1 MNRRALLKLLATG
14 ALGHVLDVDKLLWV
28 PGAKTIFL
36 PSVVC
41 LTELQIVVME
51 LECILPKIKI
61 MFERDDKF
69 FVALTKPRTVVS
81 ERTIRIPLQFTDE

>member
-36 PSVVC
+36 PSLTK
-41 LTELQIVVME
+41 LTESQIIAIE
-51 LECILPKIKI
+51 LERILPKIKVL
-61 MFERDDKF
+61 FERDDTF
-69 FVALTKPRTVVS
+69 FEALSKKSVVS
-81 ERTIRIPLQFTDE
+81 ERTIRIPLKFTDE